1 MDNARGTLARCREI
15 VERFVEQK
23 NGGDCDL
30 KVEVGI
36 LLTQEEAIRGRMN
49 SGWQRLSRS

>member
-1 MDNARGTLARCREI
+1 MDNARGMLARCREI